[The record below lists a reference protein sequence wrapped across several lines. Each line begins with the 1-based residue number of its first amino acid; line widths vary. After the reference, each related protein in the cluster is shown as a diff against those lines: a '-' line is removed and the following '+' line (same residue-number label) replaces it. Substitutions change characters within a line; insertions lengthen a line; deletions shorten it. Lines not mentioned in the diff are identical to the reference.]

1 MYGWR
6 ARIGYISPS
15 ANDVVGYEF
24 YRMVPDGVVLVST
37 ALSLQQIN
45 RANLEIAWNQMLDA
59 ANELAKAEVDYIV
72 SAGDPI
78 YTTKGPG
85 SDNKMI
91 QSIKEQT
98 GLPATTSLTS
108 AVEALKTLSVKRVT
122 VATPYPQEF
131 CKTLKNSLGLAG
143 FDVLYI
149 NGISEEPNNSW
160 QCNLSAK
167 NFSNVELSKLPFYVP
182 YQMARDAFLHALDAE
197 AIYLPCG
204 RWAAT
209 RCIETIENDFR
220 VPVVTAIQS
229 WIWTALR
236 ALGIKE
242 VQRGYGKLFGCL

>member
-24 YRMVPDGVVLVST
+24 YRIVPDGVVLVST

-45 RANLEIAWNQMLDA
+45 RATLEIAWNQMLDA
-59 ANELAKAEVDYIV
+59 AKELARAQVDYIV

-85 SDNKMI
+85 SDSKMI

-108 AVEALKTLSVKRVT
+108 AVEALRALSVRKLA

-131 CKTLKNSLGLAG
+131 CKTLKNSLELAG
-143 FDVLYI
+143 FEVLYI
-149 NGISEEPNNSW
+149 NGISEELNKPW
-160 QCNLSAK
+160 LSDLAK
-167 NFSNVELSKLPFYVP
+167 NFSNVELAKLPYYIP
-182 YQMARDAFLHALDAE
+182 YQMARDAFLHAKDVE

-204 RWAAT
+204 RWAST
-209 RCIETIENDFR
+209 RCIETIENDFG
-220 VPVVTAIQS
+220 VPVVTSIQS
-229 WIWTALR
+229 WLFAAFRT
-236 ALGIKE
+236 LGIKE
-242 VQRGYGKLFGCL
+242 VQQGYGKLFECF